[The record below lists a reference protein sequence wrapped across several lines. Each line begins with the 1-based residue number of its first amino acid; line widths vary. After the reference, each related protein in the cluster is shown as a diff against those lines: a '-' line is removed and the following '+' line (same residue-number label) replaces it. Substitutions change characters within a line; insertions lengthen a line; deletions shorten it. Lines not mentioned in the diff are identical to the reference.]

1 MLLGRPSERIARRSG
16 TRNVPANLV
25 RESGMDRYA
34 VYRDISPGYV
44 VFDTLSDTV
53 VALYHDRRDAERAA
67 RRLNAPP
74 FIGLVRAVPE
84 ADRAPS

>member
-1 MLLGRPSERIARRSG
+1 
-16 TRNVPANLV
+16 
-25 RESGMDRYA
+25 MDCHA

-53 VALYHDRRDAERAA
+53 VA

-74 FIGLVRAVPE
+74 LIGHVRAVTE
-84 ADRAPS
+84 TGGRRS